1 MCFSCKYIEVKG
13 TIHEDLADDIM
24 GYAKKKF
31 FGNDSE
37 FKYTDIWRFKS
48 KLILG
53 NEDPE
58 GL

>member
-1 MCFSCKYIEVKG
+1 
-13 TIHEDLADDIM
+13 M

-31 FGNDSE
+31 FGDAGD
-37 FKYTDIWRFKS
+37 FRYTDIWRFKS
-48 KLILG
+48 KLVNG